1 MTARPSPPHR
11 LDGAAGGPGQAGRDG
26 VRCTPRRVLG
36 AWLRAAAAAGA
47 AGALLLGATVPA
59 APGPRP
65 AMADGASAPGSTRAP
80 VRTTHYELHSEGAQA
95 EAEEWGR
102 VLEAAWPQL
111 KAFFR
116 AEPLLKEGERL
127 RVVVTESAEAWTK
140 AIAASGGNPPGSGA
154 GGYYCPISR
163 TAFLYRQPSTWYT
176 RTLLLHEV
184 AHQFHFLGATGN
196 RSPGAR
202 WYIEGVAEHLSHH
215 AWDGATLAL
224 GVVPLLSL
232 ENRAGLA
239 RSRVQD
245 PAFDIEALVNDG
257 PHERPEAMHLVRFL
271 LEGEGGNRRKRFE
284 ALAARL
290 DRGGQAAALFGRSL
304 GPPQRLL
311 EQWRGWLDGVQEP
324 LAPVHVDWDTRGPR
338 SVRGSS
344 GGVSGC
350 RVRRPAASI
359 TATLAPTPRTRWSA
373 GLLLHATDAAQ
384 YTVALVTP
392 SGLRVQ
398 RLEKAGW
405 SMLPVGQPPP
415 PPGDQPWRLTATR
428 EGTRVTLRVNGS
440 EVGSYD
446 LPGDALG
453 LAVDGCTMDFIDLA
467 WAVQPAVQGPS
478 GAAGR

>member
-1 MTARPSPPHR
+1 MAPRPPPLATPPPPAAGTRGTGARPARGLS
-11 LDGAAGGPGQAGRDG
+11 Q
-26 VRCTPRRVLG
+26 
-36 AWLRAAAAAGA
+36 
-47 AGALLLGATVPA
+47 ALLLALALLLAPEAMVPA
-59 APGPRP
+59 GP
-65 AMADGASAPGSTRAP
+65 AGCAQADGTP
-80 VRTTHYELHSEGAQA
+80 VPDRPRGAVLTTHYELRSEGPSA
-95 EAEEWGR
+95 EADEWGR

-116 AEPLLKEGERL
+116 AEPPLKEGERL
-127 RVVVTESAEAWTK
+127 RVVFTESAEAWTQ
-140 AIAASGGNPPGSGA
+140 AIRAAGGNPPGGGA

-163 TAFLYRQPSTWYT
+163 TAFLYRQPSAWYT

-184 AHQFHFLGATGN
+184 AHQFHFLAATGN

-215 AWDGATLAL
+215 AWDGTTLTL
-224 GVVPLLSL
+224 GIVPLLSL

-239 RSRVQD
+239 LARVND

-257 PHERPEAMHLVRFL
+257 PHERPEAMHLVRYL

-284 ALAARL
+284 AMAEKL
-290 DRGGQAAALFGRSL
+290 DRGGQAGALFGRSL
-304 GPPQRLL
+304 GPPRRLL
-311 EQWRGWLDGVQEP
+311 DQWRDWLPEVQEP

-338 SVRGSS
+338 TVRGTS

-350 RVRRPAASI
+350 RVRRPAAAIS
-359 TATLAPTPRTRWSA
+359 ATLAPLPGARWSA

-392 SGLRVQ
+392 GGLRVQ
-398 RLEKAGW
+398 RLEKGGW

-415 PPGDQPWRLTATR
+415 PGDQPWRLAATR
-428 EGTRVTLRVNGS
+428 EGTRVTLRVNGG
-440 EVGSYD
+440 EVGTYD

-453 LAVDGCTMDFIDLA
+453 LAVDGCTMDFTGLDWQA
-467 WAVQPAVQGPS
+467 ATPPAAAPGEGRGPA
-478 GAAGR
+478 GARGR